1 MGERAPP
8 AAGRPPP
15 VLSPAGDVALA
26 ELLDHQPLLA
36 FDFDGTLAAI
46 VRQPRDARPTQALV
60 QRLAALS
67 ALLPVAVVSGRAL
80 ADLRPRLGFR
90 PAHLVGN
97 HGAEDEDDAAATAR
111 WTVALDPLRQRL
123 QQQAAVLGAAG
134 VTPEDKGPSIALHY
148 RQARHAAAALRAIE
162 LFLQGPW
169 LDGQAG
175 PLKVFGGKRVV
186 NVCAAGCPDKA
197 AAVQALVARCGAGAA
212 LFAGDDVNDE
222 PVFAAAPPHWLTVRV
237 GRDAVRSQARFGVDS
252 PVEMARLLDRLLAL
266 AQARRGAARR
276 G

>member
-1 MGERAPP
+1 MTMQHLFSPEGE
-8 AAGRPPP
+8 
-15 VLSPAGDVALA
+15 SALA
-26 ELLDHQPLLA
+26 RTLQHRPLLA

-46 VRQPRDARPTQALV
+46 VRQPHDARPTQALV

-197 AAVQALVARCGAGAA
+197 APTDAGQPGGPAADDRPAAQPEPAYGSPVTPVPTNPEPEYGVPMTDDDAR
-212 LFAGDDVNDE
+212 
-222 PVFAAAPPHWLTVRV
+222 PVAPPPRTPPP
-237 GRDAVRSQARFGVDS
+237 AKK
-252 PVEMARLLDRLLAL
+252 P
-266 AQARRGAARR
+266 
-276 G
+276 